1 MMTKVLGF
9 LAAALVAVGLAT
21 TARAD
26 VATDVAVQIQQST
39 MVQAAFMAGLN
50 WKVGDKASYKL
61 TNAIL
66 NGTVDSYVKEDTGTS
81 YWFIQDM
88 NLSMMGKQLMEI
100 LINKN
105 TGKIEKLLVNG
116 KEQAIPDND
125 QEIVETKGDHVRVP
139 AGEFDCLYAKIK
151 NKKDGSIAEAWL
163 NMKLVPLAGM
173 VKEIA
178 NSQVGQITEEL
189 TSMQFA
195 PR

>member
-1 MMTKVLGF
+1 MTKVLGF
-9 LAAALVAVGLAT
+9 LVVALVAVGLAT

-26 VATDVAVQIQQST
+26 VSSDLAAGIQQSA
-39 MVQAAFMAGLN
+39 MVQAVFTAGLN

-61 TNAIL
+61 SNALL
-66 NGTVDSYVKEDTGTS
+66 NGTVNSYVKQDTGTG
-81 YWFIQDM
+81 YWFNQDVD
-88 NLSMMGKQLMEI
+88 LGAMGKQVMEI
-100 LINKN
+100 LINKS

-163 NMKLVPLAGM
+163 NMKLVPIAGM

-178 NSQVGQITEEL
+178 NSQVGPITEEL